1 MKKTGIMPYEW
12 MVKYT
17 PEEEWIKGQGMLLW
31 LAFFFSEIGAGIY
44 FVSLF
49 MNFRPGWLVGWL
61 VTLVLGGLIHV
72 AYLGK
77 PMRSWRIFFR
87 PANSELSRGL
97 WVILCYA
104 VVGVFQV
111 LPVVFSALPWTGE
124 SSVLKIIMGIICV
137 LLITHGFMMMSVV
150 RAIPFWNSSMMVP
163 LSVVSGIWVGS
174 QAVLMMMYFTGL
186 ELSGVELWARWSL
199 LAFITLLAVHLWGA
213 AHSSEAATAS
223 LERLL
228 VGDSSWSFY
237 IGVMGIGI
245 IIPLIITLMAWSAG
259 AESLSGG
266 VIFLRFLCI
275 LIGDLMMRYN
285 IMRSGLYTPLIP
297 RRSPQKL

>member
-49 MNFRPGWLVGWL
+49 VNFRLGLLVGWL
-61 VTLVLGGLIHV
+61 VTLVLGGLIHI

-104 VVGVFQV
+104 VVGFFQV
-111 LPVVFSALPWTGE
+111 LPVVFSALPWTGG

-174 QAVLMMMYFTGL
+174 QAVLLMMFLAGL
-186 ELSGVELWARWSL
+186 DINGVELWARWSL
-199 LAFITLLAVHLWGA
+199 LALIGLLAMYLWGA
-213 AHSSEAATAS
+213 AHSSETAKAS
-223 LERLL
+223 LQRLMM
-228 VGDSSWSFY
+228 GGSSVSSFLA
-237 IGVMGIGI
+237 VMGLGI
-245 IIPLIITLMAWSAG
+245 LIAFVITLMAWG
-259 AESLSGG
+259 DGTESVGG
-266 VIFLRFLCI
+266 GLIFLRFICI
-275 LIGDLMMRYN
+275 LVGDLIMRYS
-285 IMRSGLYTPLIP
+285 IMSSGLYTPLIP
-297 RRSPQKL
+297 RRSPQKF